1 MSSRGVG
8 GLWVGFFL
16 RCLKT
21 QKDNL
26 ARRLDRESINEA
38 DESELPELS
47 VMVLELL
54 RERKRQTIAELAAAT
69 GANRNTLKVRLRELV
84 EAKKIRIFGKA
95 RATWYSI

>member
-8 GLWVGFFL
+8 GLWIGLFL

-26 ARRLDRESINEA
+26 ARRLDHESMDDA
-38 DESELPELS
+38 DESELLELS
-47 VMVLELL
+47 VRVLELL
-54 RERKRQTIAELAAAT
+54 RANKRQTISELAAAT

-84 EAKKIRIFGKA
+84 DAKKIQRFGKA